1 MQYPL
6 LETTR
11 GMLCLQHHIEGGE
24 LQKIF
29 DKDGKVV
36 GYVDVPHI
44 IKNRIRTSGNGRA
57 LNNEGYVAKAHVGL
71 ISYILT
77 YTNKNPSNRSTKG
90 AQGALWK
97 VISNY
102 FDSFPGTEDDD
113 FTEDITEANTAYH
126 SWATTENAV
135 AIRQCARAFNQ
146 MINSVVV
153 PTTITQKAGFQWKID
168 STGSNYIIGPFSA
181 SFNDAVA
188 TYTMNNKTKTTR
200 LAGVTGVSVT
210 NRAGESIGFKYCNS
224 DGSGET
230 MDIYAKKNDFYL
242 KIPVNGLGSN
252 YDLTLTISD
261 QYLNAAAEFWD
272 IKVKNN
278 SVNYQRRIYV
288 VSARSWYDAQSAST
302 SFSPSSLTVNK
313 IDKELRT
320 GIKGMQFKI
329 RYNGSLWV
337 TSLNGASGGMA
348 SYTSSEA
355 NAGILTSGDGGIMHM
370 ACVDGRYEIIE
381 VGVGPNWQ
389 YEIPNP
395 NVFVQDVNRNNPTK
409 VIENVKVFVKI
420 TGIVWVDRG
429 SDGKET
435 SRDNRYVN
443 GTTDRYLNNI
453 DIRLK
458 HKTDSKFNNE
468 GRAITATS
476 SARIDPDTNKYIS
489 YQFVVRREQLP
500 NLYIEFDYDGLYF
513 QCVSPQTSASN
524 GSKAS
529 EVASERNTFNA
540 NFSTI
545 EGNGNNTGYTLNS
558 SGGRSQS
565 LTYTK
570 ENHNSKLDN
579 VETRDGNPT
588 VVITDKGKYHIQ
600 SDTTTAGYAFS
611 NLRAGVD
618 IIENINFGVY
628 ERTQPDLAIVKDI
641 QSVGLSINGKTHVYD
656 YNQRIDATANEKTSG
671 FNVGV
676 KFENTY
682 KTKYKRA
689 IYRADYEYTNNADN
703 SRELKVYITYRI
715 IIKNQSTLI
724 ETQANRIYEYY
735 DNNYELMR
743 IGKST
748 EEDGLNVTDLL
759 NTKQYREDTSYSN
772 GDYKKLIIEPDL
784 GLIGAGK
791 DKSIY
796 VQFHLGREAVIDI
809 LNGRENLDNF
819 VEIASYSSV
828 ENGKPYA
835 GVDIDSNP
843 GNADPTNEDTVEDD
857 TDISPTLLLEV
868 ANAREMEGTV
878 FVDEA
883 EGKNGKNPSEV
894 MTGEIRQGNGIYDI
908 EPNPESTLGDV
919 DITFTEQP
927 EEGNKGVTYTTKTVN
942 ETGTYKFK
950 LEYYNSAEEKIEE
963 RFERLYIDE
972 NELTETNES
981 TDFSSELPAGTKVV
995 VTPTLVDGTEEAE
1008 KIYTKEL
1015 QKGEFFLV
1023 GYVPGDYTLT
1033 YTWGGQKYKLNGEE
1047 ETVSVQNYKGT
1058 VYDTARYQEN
1068 YVNGNTEWYN
1078 VDSEI
1083 RYTDAI
1089 DDYDTRQDIDEDF
1102 KTIDYNTDRG
1112 EAYEKITKMNSTT
1125 PLMDIDVEYN
1135 IPGTEKIEKDSTEI
1149 ADRYV
1154 NLVPNIDFGVIR
1166 RARQDYMIQKRI
1178 ANIKI
1183 TLANGRTLADFEIK
1197 DDGTLEG
1204 TKNSAVYIPPS
1215 ENTYPR
1221 NGLLRFEMDDEL
1233 MQGASVELAY
1243 KLVITNISEV
1253 DYTDEEFYNFGT
1265 VPKDNEGIVT
1275 ITPSKIVDYLDK
1287 GWEFQAIKN
1296 EAYSWKSES
1305 TDISKVTDFVLAE
1318 EVGESD
1324 GYKNSKVLYTD
1335 YCADKEEWKL
1345 APIKVEGKYE
1355 TSNSIPLSVSMI
1367 LSSSEDIDL
1376 ENETEIV
1383 EIKKTGGSDI
1393 EKDIIPGNYPPGL
1406 EEQERILISERDDD
1420 KAPTFS
1426 VTSNTGE
1433 NRNYVLPITIII
1445 TSLMVIIGGVIFI
1458 KKKVLNK

>member
-1 MQYPL
+1 M
-6 LETTR
+6 
-11 GMLCLQHHIEGGE
+11 
-24 LQKIF
+24 
-29 DKDGKVV
+29 
-36 GYVDVPHI
+36 
-44 IKNRIRTSGNGRA
+44 
-57 LNNEGYVAKAHVGL
+57 
-71 ISYILT
+71 
-77 YTNKNPSNRSTKG
+77 
-90 AQGALWK
+90 
-97 VISNY
+97 
-102 FDSFPGTEDDD
+102 
-113 FTEDITEANTAYH
+113 
-126 SWATTENAV
+126 
-135 AIRQCARAFNQ
+135 
-146 MINSVVV
+146 
-153 PTTITQKAGFQWKID
+153 
-168 STGSNYIIGPFSA
+168 
-181 SFNDAVA
+181 
-188 TYTMNNKTKTTR
+188 
-200 LAGVTGVSVT
+200 
-210 NRAGESIGFKYCNS
+210 
-224 DGSGET
+224 
-230 MDIYAKKNDFYL
+230 
-242 KIPVNGLGSN
+242 
-252 YDLTLTISD
+252 
-261 QYLNAAAEFWD
+261 
-272 IKVKNN
+272 
-278 SVNYQRRIYV
+278 
-288 VSARSWYDAQSAST
+288 
-302 SFSPSSLTVNK
+302 
-313 IDKELRT
+313 
-320 GIKGMQFKI
+320 
-329 RYNGSLWV
+329 
-337 TSLNGASGGMA
+337 
-348 SYTSSEA
+348 
-355 NAGILTSGDGGIMHM
+355 
-370 ACVDGRYEIIE
+370 
-381 VGVGPNWQ
+381 
-389 YEIPNP
+389 
-395 NVFVQDVNRNNPTK
+395 
-409 VIENVKVFVKI
+409 
-420 TGIVWVDRG
+420 
-429 SDGKET
+429 
-435 SRDNRYVN
+435 
-443 GTTDRYLNNI
+443 
-453 DIRLK
+453 
-458 HKTDSKFNNE
+458 
-468 GRAITATS
+468 
-476 SARIDPDTNKYIS
+476 
-489 YQFVVRREQLP
+489 
-500 NLYIEFDYDGLYF
+500 
-513 QCVSPQTSASN
+513 
-524 GSKAS
+524 
-529 EVASERNTFNA
+529 
-540 NFSTI
+540 
-545 EGNGNNTGYTLNS
+545 
-558 SGGRSQS
+558 
-565 LTYTK
+565 
-570 ENHNSKLDN
+570 
-579 VETRDGNPT
+579 
-588 VVITDKGKYHIQ
+588 
-600 SDTTTAGYAFS
+600 
-611 NLRAGVD
+611 
-618 IIENINFGVY
+618 
-628 ERTQPDLAIVKDI
+628 
-641 QSVGLSINGKTHVYD
+641 
-656 YNQRIDATANEKTSG
+656 
-671 FNVGV
+671 
-676 KFENTY
+676 
-682 KTKYKRA
+682 
-689 IYRADYEYTNNADN
+689 
-703 SRELKVYITYRI
+703 YITYKI
-715 IIKNQSTLI
+715 IIKNQSTKVSTI
-724 ETQANRIYEYY
+724 ANRIEEYY
-735 DNNYELMR
+735 DSNYELVNV
-743 IGKST
+743 GKDL
-748 EEDGLNVTDLL
+748 EEDGSTIKDLI
-759 NTKQYREDTSYSN
+759 TTYQRDESYNNQGFS
-772 GDYKKLIIEPDL
+772 KLIIEPGL
-784 GLIGAGK
+784 GAIEPQKTKEL
-791 DKSIY
+791 Y

-942 ETGTYKFK
+942 ETGTYKFFK

-963 RFERLYIDE
+963 RFERLYVDE

-1033 YTWGGQKYKLNGEE
+1033 YTWGGQTYELNGEE

-1204 TKNSAVYIPPS
+1204 TKNSAVYMPPS

-1318 EVGESD
+1318 EVGKSD

>member
-1 MQYPL
+1 MNQL
-6 LETTR
+6 TR
-11 GMLCLQHHIEGGE
+11 VIDPDINNNVITNDTQSGAAG
-24 LQKIF
+24 
-29 DKDGKVV
+29 
-36 GYVDVPHI
+36 
-44 IKNRIRTSGNGRA
+44 RIA
-57 LNNEGYVAKAHVGL
+57 
-71 ISYILT
+71 YILSFASMEDPKGNNGIRK
-77 YTNKNPSNRSTKG
+77 YNG
-90 AQGALWK
+90 AQGALWARISSYYNTFPGELMDEFK
-97 VISNY
+97 NDLNNPNTAFYDWTQVDNAIAINNESSDYKAMLGASLAGSVSIDTSNY
-102 FDSFPGTEDDD
+102 RWT
-113 FTEDITEANTAYH
+113 
-126 SWATTENAV
+126 
-135 AIRQCARAFNQ
+135 
-146 MINSVVV
+146 NS
-153 PTTITQKAGFQWKID
+153 GD
-168 STGSNYIIGPFSA
+168 YYIIGPLKMTFPNYIGS
-181 SFNDAVA
+181 N
-188 TYTMNNKTKTTR
+188 TGKR
-200 LAGVTGVSVT
+200 LAGIYKEACQLKNFNGQLVDSWSFCDANGNTKGAVDLDSGQDVYIKV
-210 NRAGESIGFKYCNS
+210 AKFKLN
-224 DGSGET
+224 GSGST
-230 MDIYAKKNDFYL
+230 ISLTIYARKINVIAEWWTMKCNDDDQKRLYIVYASREWIPYSTTVTL
-242 KIPVNGLGSN
+242 KVGN
-252 YDLTLTISD
+252 
-261 QYLNAAAEFWD
+261 LNF
-272 IKVKNN
+272 
-278 SVNYQRRIYV
+278 
-288 VSARSWYDAQSAST
+288 
-302 SFSPSSLTVNK
+302 LK
-313 IDKELRT
+313 IDKESKQ
-320 GIKGMQFKI
+320 GIDGMQFKI
-329 RYNGSLWV
+329 RNS
-337 TSLNGASGGMA
+337 SG
-348 SYTSSEA
+348 YY
-355 NAGILTSGDGGIMHM
+355 LTSYSSTGLAVFGSKNKSDGMLLTTQNGGKISIPKIDFGTYI
-370 ACVDGRYEIIE
+370 VEE
-381 VGVGPNWQ
+381 VGVGNNWQ
-389 YEIPNP
+389 YEAKNQTCPIT
-395 NVFVQDVNRNNPTK
+395 VNRNTGQGSATM
-409 VIENVKVFVKI
+409 ENEKVFIRI
-420 TGIVWVDRG
+420 TGYAWVDREYQPDKEMVRNDLYRG
-429 SDGKET
+429 EGK
-435 SRDNRYVN
+435 DVN
-443 GTTDRYLNNI
+443 DRYLQGVAVT
-453 DIRLK
+453 LK
-458 HKTDSKFNNE
+458 HKTNSKFDNE
-468 GRAITATS
+468 KRGTTAT
-476 SARIDPDTNKYIS
+476 TNANGA
-489 YQFVVRREQLP
+489 YQFIVRRSDVG
-500 NLYIEFDYDGLYF
+500 NLYIEFEYDGLEY
-513 QCVSPQTSASN
+513 QTVSPKPTISN
-524 GSKAS
+524 GSKAG
-529 EVASERNTFNA
+529 EPTRDAFNA
-540 NFSTI
+540 NFATI
-545 EGNGNNTGYTLNS
+545 ESDGLNTGYTLNAD
-558 SGGRSQS
+558 GNRSQS
-565 LTYTK
+565 LTYTRQNHVATLNNVVTT
-570 ENHNSKLDN
+570 ENS
-579 VETRDGNPT
+579 TT
-588 VVITDKGKYHIQ
+588 VRITDVGKYHLKA
-600 SDTTTAGYAFS
+600 DTTTGGYNFPNNPDGKIDS
-611 NLRAGVD
+611 ID
-618 IIENINFGVY
+618 NINLGVY
-628 ERTQPDLAIVKDI
+628 EREEPDLAVVKDI
-641 QSVGLSINGKTHVYD
+641 QSVRLSINGKNHVYD
-656 YNQRIDATANEKTSG
+656 YNQRAEATNNEETSG

-676 KFENTY
+676 KFENDY
-682 KTKYKRA
+682 KTKYRRA
-689 IYRADYEYTNNADN
+689 IYRSDYEYTSDDK
-703 SRELKVYITYRI
+703 SRELQVYITYKI
-715 IIKNQSTLI
+715 IIKNQSTKVSTI
-724 ETQANRIYEYY
+724 ANRIEEYY
-735 DNNYELMR
+735 DSNYELVNV
-743 IGKST
+743 GKDL
-748 EEDGLNVTDLL
+748 EEDGSTIKDLI
-759 NTKQYREDTSYSN
+759 TTYQRDESYNNQGFS
-772 GDYKKLIIEPDL
+772 KLIIEPGL
-784 GLIGAGK
+784 GAIEPQKTKEL
-791 DKSIY
+791 Y

-908 EPNPESTLGDV
+908 EPNPESTLGNV

-1215 ENTYPR
+1215 EETYPR

-1275 ITPSKIVDYLDK
+1275 ITPSKIVDYLDN

>member
-1 MQYPL
+1 MAWGNDYPWL
-6 LETTR
+6 DRSIGLI
-11 GMLCLQHHIEGGE
+11 CVQHSASNTDSIEIKNDE
-24 LQKIF
+24 
-29 DKDGKVV
+29 GKVV
-36 GYVDVPHI
+36 DVKPVIPVVTNQISVTGKTWKLVRHRND
-44 IKNRIRTSGNGRA
+44 IKKGNDD
-57 LNNEGYVAKAHVGL
+57 NTGL
-71 ISYILT
+71 IAYILS
-77 YTNKNPSNRSTKG
+77 YMNNGSNAYPISSAGRKASG
-90 AQGALWK
+90 AQGALWL
-97 VISNY
+97 SCTEY
-102 FDSFPGTEDDD
+102 FNTFPGRGDPD
-113 FTEDITEANTAYH
+113 FAESITPKNETDTPNRYSEWVIQRSQNIYTIGKVYNEMIKTAKG
-126 SWATTENAV
+126 
-135 AIRQCARAFNQ
+135 
-146 MINSVVV
+146 
-153 PTTITQKAGFQWKID
+153 PTVD
-168 STGSNYIIGPFSA
+168 TGSNFSWKVSGDGNYYIVGPFSA
-181 SFNDAVA
+181 TWTDSALNYGV
-188 TYTMNNKTKTTR
+188 NNNNFTR
-200 LAGVTGVSVT
+200 LAGITTTPLTDGDGNKV
-210 NRAGESIGFKYCNS
+210 EYDFCNS
-224 DGSGET
+224 AGNKTGISGTFYIRIHKNAWNGSTG
-230 MDIYAKKNDFYL
+230 KL
-242 KIPVNGLGSN
+242 R
-252 YDLTLTISD
+252 LTINA
-261 QYLNAAAEFWD
+261 QYLQVNSEWWD
-272 IKVKNN
+272 LKYT
-278 SVNYQRRIYV
+278 NYQRRLYV
-288 VSARSWYDAQSAST
+288 PST
-302 SFSPSSLTVNK
+302 SSYYVPGSDFVEFSPGRIEITKEDADDSNK
-313 IDKELRT
+313 KLE
-320 GIKGMQFKI
+320 GVQFKI
-329 RYNGSLWV
+329 LYENGLYV
-337 TSLNGASGGMA
+337 TGMNGDMVQYGPASQAKVLTTNSSGQLILPRVCDGK
-348 SYTSSEA
+348 YT
-355 NAGILTSGDGGIMHM
+355 
-370 ACVDGRYEIIE
+370 IIE
-381 VGVGPNWQ
+381 VGVGEKNWQ
-389 YEIPNP
+389 YEVPKAPN
-395 NVFVQDVNRNNPTK
+395 NQTLINVNRNTVRVTIKNK
-409 VIENVKVFVKI
+409 KVFIRI
-420 TGIVWVDRG
+420 TGYAWVDREYQPDKEMVRNDLYRG
-429 SDGKET
+429 EGK
-435 SRDNRYVN
+435 DVN
-443 GTTDRYLNNI
+443 DRYLQGVAVT
-453 DIRLK
+453 LK
-458 HKTDSKFNNE
+458 HKTNSKFDNE
-468 GRAITATS
+468 KRGTTAT
-476 SARIDPDTNKYIS
+476 TNANGA
-489 YQFVVRREQLP
+489 YQFIVRRSDVG
-500 NLYIEFDYDGLYF
+500 NLYIEFEYDGLEY
-513 QCVSPQTSASN
+513 QTVSPKPTISN
-524 GSKAS
+524 GSKAG
-529 EVASERNTFNA
+529 EPTRDAFNA
-540 NFSTI
+540 NFATI
-545 EGNGNNTGYTLNS
+545 ESDGLNTGYTLNAD
-558 SGGRSQS
+558 GNRSQS
-565 LTYTK
+565 LTYTRQNHVATLNNVVTT
-570 ENHNSKLDN
+570 ENS
-579 VETRDGNPT
+579 TT
-588 VVITDKGKYHIQ
+588 VQITDAGNYHLKA
-600 SDTTTAGYAFS
+600 DTTTGGYNFPNNPDGKIDS
-611 NLRAGVD
+611 ID
-618 IIENINFGVY
+618 NINLGVY
-628 ERTQPDLAIVKDI
+628 EREEPDLAVVKDI
-641 QSVGLSINGKTHVYD
+641 QSVRLSINGKNHVYD
-656 YNQRIDATANEKTSG
+656 YNQRAEATNNEETSG

-676 KFENTY
+676 KFENDY
-682 KTKYKRA
+682 KTKYRRA
-689 IYRADYEYTNNADN
+689 IYRADYEYTSDDK
-703 SRELKVYITYRI
+703 SRELQVYITYKI
-715 IIKNQSTLI
+715 IIKNQSTKVSTI
-724 ETQANRIYEYY
+724 ANRIEEYY
-735 DNNYELMR
+735 DSNYELVNV
-743 IGKST
+743 GKDL
-748 EEDGLNVTDLL
+748 EEDGSTIKDLI
-759 NTKQYREDTSYSN
+759 TTYQRDESYNNQGFS
-772 GDYKKLIIEPDL
+772 KLIIEPGL
-784 GLIGAGK
+784 GAIEPQKTKEL
-791 DKSIY
+791 Y

-908 EPNPESTLGDV
+908 EPNPESTLGNV

-1033 YTWGGQKYKLNGEE
+1033 YTWGGQKYELNGEE
-1047 ETVSVQNYKGT
+1047 ETVLVQNYKGT
-1058 VYDTARYQEN
+1058 VYNTARYQEN
-1068 YVNGNTEWYN
+1068 YVNGNTKWYD
-1078 VDSEI
+1078 VDSI
-1083 RYTDAI
+1083 TRYTDAM
-1089 DDYDTRQDIDEDF
+1089 DDYNTRQDIDEDF

-1112 EAYEKITKMNSTT
+1112 KITKMNSTT

-1215 ENTYPR
+1215 EETYPR

-1275 ITPSKIVDYLDK
+1275 ITPSKIVDYLDN